1 MDTMI
6 LAVHNPDNGEVMS
19 VDLPRAQA
27 IRTLVQAVE
36 DRSDFRQASTTQW
49 YLDTNLTK
57 PITSGI
63 AKGIMAYQ
71 AKLVKLR

>member
-1 MDTMI
+1 MI

-27 IRTLVQAVE
+27 IKTLVQAVE
-36 DRSDFRQASTTQW
+36 DREDFRKASTTQW
-49 YLDTNLTK
+49 YSDLELRT
-57 PITSGI
+57 PITKSV
-63 AKGIMAYQ
+63 AQSIMAYQ